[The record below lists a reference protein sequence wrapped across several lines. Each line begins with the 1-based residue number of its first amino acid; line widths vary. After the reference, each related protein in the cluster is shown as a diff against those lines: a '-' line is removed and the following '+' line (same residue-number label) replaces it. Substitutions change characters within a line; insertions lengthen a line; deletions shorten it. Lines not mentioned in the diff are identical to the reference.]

1 MSTTVNNTAIHVAG
15 LCIIDNALNVGLLRS
30 NNHSPSHTL
39 ENPSMSSAVQLRLEN
54 PTVTLLKPTVI
65 ISAVDFL

>member
-15 LCIIDNALNVGLLRS
+15 LCIIDNALNVLRS

-39 ENPSMSSAVQLRLEN
+39 ENPSMSSAVHLRLEY
-54 PTVTLLKPTVI
+54 PTVTLLKPIVI